1 MLMNF
6 QWQSLLCHV
15 EAGLLKM
22 FGEEEEEE
30 EQAKAGD
37 RPPQYTV
44 QLRGADIIPGPDTDH
59 SYRISLSLHGL
70 QMAVLEVLGQIG
82 TWQLRT
88 PAHLIPQNY
97 YLGLYLILGRRGI
110 HASLT
115 FHFLSLFTSRPAA

>member
-1 MLMNF
+1 MSSSSSSSTSSNSLFPLSLGFLNVLMNF

-22 FGEEEEEE
+22 FGEEENEE
-30 EQAKAGD
+30 EQAEAGE

-70 QMAVLEVLGQIG
+70 QMAVLEVLG
-82 TWQLRT
+82 
-88 PAHLIPQNY
+88 
-97 YLGLYLILGRRGI
+97 
-110 HASLT
+110 
-115 FHFLSLFTSRPAA
+115 